1 MGLFVKQ
8 NEERS
13 ELQQKIAADIA
24 ERQRARAQAAEK
36 PRDGVEDSTLVEGT
50 SHITKTGVILLV
62 ILIIAAVALVVFV
75 STR

>member
-8 NEERS
+8 TEERS

-24 ERQRARAQAAEK
+24 ERQRAAAEK
-36 PRDGVEDSTLVEGT
+36 PVDGVNDSRLIEGT
-50 SHITKTGVILLV
+50 SHLSWVGLV
-62 ILIIAAVALVVFV
+62 ILIVLVVAVVGIVIYV